1 MNVKEEHER
10 TGLKLNI
17 QKPKIVA
24 SGPVTSCQI
33 DGETME
39 TVRDFIFLGS
49 KITADGDCSHEI
61 KRCLLLGRK
70 TMTNLYTIL
79 KSRNITWPKKVHIV
93 KATVFSVVW
102 MWQLDH
108 KEGWV
113 PKNRYFWTIVLEKTL
128 ESPLDCKEIQ
138 SILKEISPECLLE
151 GLMLKL
157 KLQYFGHLM
166 GRADSLEKN
175 LIMGKI
181 EGWRG
186 WQRTRSLDGITN
198 SMDMSLSNLQEM
210 VKDRKAWQAE
220 VHGVTKSQTWL
231 SNWTTI
237 IIYAVAC
244 IHCMSTQFQD
254 SVTPASFRAHF
265 FY

>member
-49 KITADGDCSHEI
+49 KITADGDCNHEI

-128 ESPLDCKEIQ
+128 ESPLDCKEIKPVNPKGNQ
-138 SILKEISPECLLE
+138 SWIFIRRTDAEAEAPILWPPDGKSWLIRKDPDNGKDWRLKGMTEDKIVGWHHQLNGHEFEQSPGDGE
-151 GLMLKL
+151 GQESMACCSPWGLKVL
-157 KLQYFGHLM
+157 D
-166 GRADSLEKN
+166 R
-175 LIMGKI
+175 I
-181 EGWRG
+181 E
-186 WQRTRSLDGITN
+186 
-198 SMDMSLSNLQEM
+198 
-210 VKDRKAWQAE
+210 
-220 VHGVTKSQTWL
+220 
-231 SNWTTI
+231 
-237 IIYAVAC
+237 
-244 IHCMSTQFQD
+244 QD
-254 SVTPASFRAHF
+254 SVNNRIVVDWTTTI
-265 FY
+265 